1 MRPRSVA
8 VFEALYLLTILISF
22 VQAALGWR
30 QATAIASPALVVTVQ
45 VITIVILLTLVL
57 LISRRRQ
64 NWARWVLVVLF
75 VIGLPA
81 LARIVMS
88 GQLPGSLWITIV
100 QTVLQLVALA
110 MLFTPPAQEW
120 FRKRLLPGAI

>member
-8 VFEALYLLTILISF
+8 IFEALYLLTILISV
-22 VQAALGWR
+22 VQSSLGWH
-30 QATAIASPALVVTVQ
+30 QVTAIASPALVIAVQ
-45 VITIVILLTLVL
+45 VITMAILLALVL
-57 LISRRRQ
+57 LVSRRRQ

-81 LARIVMS
+81 LAKIVMS

-100 QTVLQLVALA
+100 QTVLQLVALF
-110 MLFTPPAQEW
+110 MLFTPPSQAW
-120 FRKRLLPGAI
+120 FRKRALPLAT